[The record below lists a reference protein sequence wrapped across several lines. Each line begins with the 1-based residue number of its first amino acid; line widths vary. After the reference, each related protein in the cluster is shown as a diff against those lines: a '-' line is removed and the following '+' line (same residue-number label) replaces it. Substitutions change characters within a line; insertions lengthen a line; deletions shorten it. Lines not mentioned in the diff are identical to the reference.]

1 MPGEVLRKHDSAT
14 QPVLWRSAKQ
24 LTGASRASEASQRES
39 ETAKRSEQAR
49 RDGFASGVAAAN
61 QEADQELLPAI
72 QKVAGAIAE
81 LSRCR
86 ENIREHATN
95 DVVQLAIAIASRVV
109 CRDVAVDPDILAG
122 LLRAAFSKLQSREIS
137 RARVHV
143 GLETTLR
150 RCLDQNKAAGNLLL
164 LPDRSLK
171 PGQVVFDCDV
181 KLDASVEADL
191 SEIERGM
198 SDRLAKS

>member
-1 MPGEVLRKHDSAT
+1 MPGEILRKHDSAT

-24 LTGASRASEASQRES
+24 LAGARRPSEASQREFEIAS
-39 ETAKRSEQAR
+39 RLEQAR

-61 QEADQELLPAI
+61 QEAEQELLPAI
-72 QKVAGAIAE
+72 QKVAGAVAE
-81 LSRCR
+81 LAELR
-86 ENIREHATN
+86 ENVREHATN

-109 CRDVAVDPDILAG
+109 CREVAVDPDILAG
-122 LLRAAFSKLQSREIS
+122 LLRAAFSKLQSQEIS
-137 RARVHV
+137 RARVHA
-143 GLETTLR
+143 GFETSLR

-171 PGQVVFDCDV
+171 PGQVFFECDI

-198 SDRLAKS
+198 SDRLAK